1 MMIIMII
8 ISITI
13 TIIVTITII
22 ITIATTTTTI
32 TMITSSIPLNR
43 YYASEPMVA
52 LGIGEVQGKT
62 KLR

>member
-1 MMIIMII
+1 MMIIIMII
-8 ISITI
+8 ISI
-13 TIIVTITII
+13 TITII